1 MKKTSADD
9 MINCYCPANGKHLG
23 KVAPATQE
31 DIDNAIAKAAA
42 AQQEWAKTSINER
55 KKVLR
60 TLQKYVLL
68 FCGVFLCFMEVY
80 INSNQFTDMSS
91 QTRM

>member
-1 MKKTSADD
+1 MLLMKKSSTDD
-9 MINCYCPANGKHLG
+9 MINCYCPANGKLLG
-23 KVAPATQE
+23 KVAPANQE

-68 FCGVFLCFMEVY
+68 FCGVVPCFVEVY
-80 INSNQFTDMSS
+80 IDSD
-91 QTRM
+91 